1 MLNLSKVFRSAN
13 ILSSSDLVSDVTT
26 LEVPVSGHY
35 LLQLGCDII
44 NQSGVVWLSCN
55 RQTGSLQLLLHQL
68 SSDRKTPLKALR
80 AVSLW
85 YEGTETALMP

>member
-1 MLNLSKVFRSAN
+1 MLNLNTVFRSAN

-55 RQTGSLQLLLHQL
+55 RQTGSLQLSLHQH
-68 SSDRKTPLKALR
+68 SSDRKTLLKALR

-85 YEGTETALMP
+85 YKGTETTLMP